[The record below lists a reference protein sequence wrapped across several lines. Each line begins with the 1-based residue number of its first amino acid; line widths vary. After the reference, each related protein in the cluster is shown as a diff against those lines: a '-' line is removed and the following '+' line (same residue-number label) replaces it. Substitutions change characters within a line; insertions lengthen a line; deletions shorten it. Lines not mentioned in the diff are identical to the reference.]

1 MSGAKSSYS
10 RYVQCPEHGE
20 KLAAEVSTTKHHD
33 GEIG

>member
-1 MSGAKSSYS
+1 
-10 RYVQCPEHGE
+10 VQCPEHGE